1 MGGRVGWG
9 GACRAGD
16 TPVISSRYYNCHFE
30 PKARNLA
37 FPSPAVLRDRSG
49 AVETAN
55 CFGSRDS
62 LYSKSVLLAPY
73 PLLSPDS
80 GGASARRC
88 SGQEDKR
95 LRQPSRP
102 LSCPP
107 RGAPLPNWGRG
118 GGVGKQTATQRPE
131 RQTVKKAL
139 LAAVTPTARCPSPQ
153 WGEGEGALPQKIAR
167 FAGDPSVGLEG
178 RGVSALSAAPS
189 LLKKPVSPET
199 IVSEAEINQPPGWD
213 VARPSC
219 GKPHT

>member
-118 GGVGKQTATQRPE
+118 GGVGAGE
-131 RQTVKKAL
+131 ADSN
-139 LAAVTPTARCPSPQ
+139 AAARETDSEESASGRCDAHREVPLSPM
-153 WGEGEGALPQKIAR
+153 
-167 FAGDPSVGLEG
+167 G
-178 RGVSALSAAPS
+178 RGGGRPAPENR
-189 LLKKPVSPET
+189 KICWGP
-199 IVSEAEINQPPGWD
+199 QC
-213 VARPSC
+213 RP
-219 GKPHT
+219 